1 MPGRNPL
8 AHLRQLCVQLGRCN
22 LSGRRLK
29 NTPWAFQLAHVVK
42 PDAPPAIR
50 TIGFKRVTDD
60 GIEFQVRRVPEN
72 ANGFKASIVYLEGTF
87 PPAPGGACEQW
98 RGEGRVVEIPTDG
111 VLATAP
117 AASFSQTLAVA
128 ARGVG
133 KRTELADR
141 DAFVSEVRDLKAS
154 LEHGNVKE
162 DFVEEAVQ
170 VFRFE
175 PSRLELLANGES
187 TDGIWDRFEWT
198 RDADGAWS
206 EPRRLMP
213 Y

>member
-1 MPGRNPL
+1 M
-8 AHLRQLCVQLGRCN
+8 
-22 LSGRRLK
+22 
-29 NTPWAFQLAHVVK
+29 
-42 PDAPPAIR
+42 
-50 TIGFKRVTDD
+50 
-60 GIEFQVRRVPEN
+60 RRVPQN
-72 ANGFKASIVYLEGTF
+72 AKGFDASFVYVEGTF

-98 RGEGRVVEIPTDG
+98 RGEGRVVEIPADG

-162 DFVEEAVQ
+162 DFIEEAVQ

-187 TDGIWDRFEWT
+187 TAGIWDRFEWT

>member
-1 MPGRNPL
+1 MCDQHIASTAWSSTPSTRPQNEDAESNRQRREVDPPGDDVPPGAR
-8 AHLRQLCVQLGRCN
+8 LCGNQNFTAR
-22 LSGRRLK
+22 
-29 NTPWAFQLAHVVK
+29 
-42 PDAPPAIR
+42 
-50 TIGFKRVTDD
+50 
-60 GIEFQVRRVPEN
+60 
-72 ANGFKASIVYLEGTF
+72 
-87 PPAPGGACEQW
+87 
-98 RGEGRVVEIPTDG
+98 
-111 VLATAP
+111 LATAP

>member
-1 MPGRNPL
+1 M
-8 AHLRQLCVQLGRCN
+8 
-22 LSGRRLK
+22 
-29 NTPWAFQLAHVVK
+29 
-42 PDAPPAIR
+42 
-50 TIGFKRVTDD
+50 
-60 GIEFQVRRVPEN
+60 
-72 ANGFKASIVYLEGTF
+72 
-87 PPAPGGACEQW
+87 
-98 RGEGRVVEIPTDG
+98 EIPAEG

-198 RDADGAWS
+198 RDADGMWS

>member
-1 MPGRNPL
+1 M
-8 AHLRQLCVQLGRCN
+8 H
-22 LSGRRLK
+22 
-29 NTPWAFQLAHVVK
+29 
-42 PDAPPAIR
+42 
-50 TIGFKRVTDD
+50 
-60 GIEFQVRRVPEN
+60 
-72 ANGFKASIVYLEGTF
+72 F
-87 PPAPGGACEQW
+87 PPFCTAGLEQ
-98 RGEGRVVEIPTDG
+98 RVDFGDVRT
-111 VLATAP
+111 
-117 AASFSQTLAVA
+117 TLAVA

-206 EPRRLMP
+206 EPLRLMP

>member
-1 MPGRNPL
+1 MCDPPQYQEKLFNEARDSIKKYNADHPIDPEKTL
-8 AHLRQLCVQLGRCN
+8 CAHWRQED
-22 LSGRRLK
+22 
-29 NTPWAFQLAHVVK
+29 F
-42 PDAPPAIR
+42 
-50 TIGFKRVTDD
+50 
-60 GIEFQVRRVPEN
+60 
-72 ANGFKASIVYLEGTF
+72 
-87 PPAPGGACEQW
+87 
-98 RGEGRVVEIPTDG
+98 
-111 VLATAP
+111 
-117 AASFSQTLAVA
+117 
-128 ARGVG
+128 VG
-133 KRTELADR
+133 KGDPYVYDPVQGAKIM
-141 DAFVSEVRDLKAS
+141 SEKAE
-154 LEHGNVKE
+154 EHGNVKE

>member
-1 MPGRNPL
+1 MTCLERGQRHVDGVGRLNFDF
-8 AHLRQLCVQLGRCN
+8 HTCVDRYAAGPSSTTLVPWVG
-22 LSGRRLK
+22 GRR
-29 NTPWAFQLAHVVK
+29 P
-42 PDAPPAIR
+42 
-50 TIGFKRVTDD
+50 
-60 GIEFQVRRVPEN
+60 
-72 ANGFKASIVYLEGTF
+72 F
-87 PPAPGGACEQW
+87 PG
-98 RGEGRVVEIPTDG
+98 RGEGRVVEIPAEG

-154 LEHGNVKE
+154 LEQGNVKE